1 MKDTTLIQLVNDIK
15 SGKTKAVDA
24 VKYYINNIKEKSY
37 LNAVVEV
44 FDDAIQKAEEID
56 KRVKNKEPLG
66 RLAGAPIII
75 KDNMLYKGKKCTC
88 ASYFLKD
95 FISPYTATVVDRIIK
110 EDGIILGRANMDEFA
125 MGGSN
130 EKSYYGPCKNAHDS
144 TRVAG
149 GSSGGSACAVAADL
163 CVASLGTDTGGSV
176 RQPSSY
182 NGVFGMKPTY
192 GKNSRYGIVAFASSL
207 DQVGPITKTTMDN
220 ALLLS
225 VIAGADEHDDT
236 SLRAPV
242 DNYLSQ
248 IKGNINN
255 LKVGYCKQ
263 IIEKIKG
270 TPYFSKYK
278 KVLDFLKS
286 QGAHLVEISIENIE
300 LALPCYYILA
310 PAEATSNLGRFDGIK
325 YSTRNKDA
333 KNIGQI
339 YNLSRTDGFGKEVK
353 RRIMLGNFVLSSGYF
368 DAYYNKA
375 KALQQNIRE
384 SFKTAF
390 SKCDVV
396 LFPTTSDVA
405 FTIGSMNKNPI
416 EMYLIDLFTVPANI
430 AGIPAFSLPF
440 DKGENNLPLG
450 LQILAND
457 NNEGI
462 IYNLADFIEKKY
474 KESK

>member
-1 MKDTTLIQLVNDIK
+1 MKNISLVELVQQIK

-24 VKYYINNIKEKSY
+24 VKYYINNINAKKD
-37 LNAVVEV
+37 LNAVIET
-44 FDDAIQKAEEID
+44 FDDAISKAEEID
-56 KRVKNKEPLG
+56 KKVQANKPLG

-75 KDNMLYKGKKCTC
+75 KDNMLYKGQKCSC

-95 FISPYTATVVDRIIK
+95 FVSPYTATVINRILQ

-130 EKSYYGPCKNAHDS
+130 EKSVYGPCKNACDS

-149 GSSGGSACAVAADL
+149 GSSGGSACSVAADL

-207 DQVGPITKTTMDN
+207 DQVGPITKTAEDN

-225 VIAGADEHDDT
+225 VIAGVDEHDDT
-236 SLRAPV
+236 TLNIPIEDYTKA
-242 DNYLSQ
+242 
-248 IKGNINN
+248 IKGNVKN
-255 LKVGYCKQ
+255 LKIGYCKQ
-263 IIEKIKG
+263 IMEQFKSS
-270 TPYFSKYK
+270 PYYNKYQ
-278 KVLDFLKS
+278 KVFDFLKNN
-286 QGAHLVEISIENIE
+286 GAQIVEIDVPNVE
-300 LALPCYYILA
+300 LSLPCYYILA
-310 PAEATSNLGRFDGIK
+310 PAEATSNLGRFDGVK

-333 KNIGQI
+333 QNINDI
-339 YNLSRTDGFGKEVK
+339 YSASRTDGFGKEVK

-368 DAYYNKA
+368 DAYYNRA
-375 KALQQNIRE
+375 KALQQNIRYNFQQA
-384 SFKTAF
+384 FK
-390 SKCDVV
+390 SCDAI
-396 LFPTTSDVA
+396 LLPTTSDVA
-405 FTIGSMNKNPI
+405 FVVGSKNNDPV
-416 EMYLIDLFTVPANI
+416 EMYLVDLFTVPANI
-430 AGIPAFSLPF
+430 AGIPALSMPF
-440 DKGENNLPLG
+440 AKGESNLPLG
-450 LQILAND
+450 LQIFAND

-462 IYNLADFIEKKY
+462 IYNIADFIEKNY